1 MLKRITAH
9 GKELEIEIDDTSKK
23 RIISVVGQETP
34 YAVSNNNEEFFLYD
48 RSVSGRINKIKSL
61 LTTSIDG
68 AIEGMWKWGHF
79 EDGTYKPMK
88 YDIEQG

>member
-23 RIISVVGQETP
+23 RIISVVGQKTP

-48 RSVSGRINKIKSL
+48 RSVSGRINKVKSL
-61 LTTSIDG
+61 MTTSVEG
-68 AIEGMWKWGHF
+68 AIEGMWIWGGF
-79 EDGTYKPMK
+79 EESTYIPQD